1 MLDGISAVQLFLRIF
16 ALENVV
22 GHARGTSASVRKRLA
37 GFAGGSRTSE
47 NF

>member
-16 ALENVV
+16 ATENVG

-37 GFAGGSRTSE
+37 SLDFG
-47 NF
+47 